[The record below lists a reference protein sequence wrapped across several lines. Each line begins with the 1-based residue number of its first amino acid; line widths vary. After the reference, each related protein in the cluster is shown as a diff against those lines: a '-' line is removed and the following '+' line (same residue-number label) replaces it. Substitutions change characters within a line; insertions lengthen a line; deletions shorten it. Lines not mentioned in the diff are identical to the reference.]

1 MYKRKKY
8 VLFSYSLRG
17 KNSATIV
24 LRPYDRKFQIVTK
37 EFSLSLDRQASI
49 SSFIA
54 LQQDSINSEK
64 KYFTFRKFFI
74 IVDFFWLS
82 DQKNSLNP

>member
-49 SSFIA
+49 SPFITF
-54 LQQDSINSEK
+54 QQDSKDSAKINITLLDS
-64 KYFTFRKFFI
+64 FLLLLIFL
-74 IVDFFWLS
+74 VV
-82 DQKNSLNP
+82 

>member
-49 SSFIA
+49 SPFITF
-54 LQQDSINSEK
+54 QQDSKDSVEK
-64 KYFTFRKFFI
+64 YYTFRQFFI
-74 IVDFFWLS
+74 IVDFFGCLI
-82 DQKNSLNP
+82 KRIL

>member
-49 SSFIA
+49 SPFITF
-54 LQQDSINSEK
+54 QQDSEDSVEK
-64 KYFTFRKFFI
+64 YYTFRQLFI
-74 IVDFFWLS
+74 IVDFFGCLI
-82 DQKNSLNP
+82 KRIL